1 MFDHPWYRRLSGSS
15 RYTAQLTVKEGR
27 TQISLDSMLEGVSS
41 SLPPPLAKSAAEA
54 LALRV
59 EIFPGDGR
67 DRISIALGPPSG
79 RIVSAEYLRAI
90 PQGGTALQVQR
101 ALIALNPVAGDP
113 FRIPERRGTTVRGS
127 LPALDLDRWLPL
139 LSEVAAGPGGADGV
153 SYDIKVGL
161 LDALGKRMRGVSM
174 QGAADTAGWS
184 ATMNTAEFA
193 GDVVYRR
200 EGDGRLVARFTRLA
214 VPEDAPGVK
223 PGEGM
228 RDLPAVDI
236 VADDFTH
243 RGRKLGRVEVLAR
256 HEGTAPRVWRIEKLA
271 MTNPDSALTGSGVW
285 RQGDAPDT
293 SLAFKLDV
301 TDVGLFLD
309 RFGFPN
315 HVKGGKANLDGT
327 LKWNGDPLTM
337 DYATLNGQLKLHA
350 EDGQFLEME
359 PGVGKLVSLMSLQM
373 LPRRLSL
380 DFRDVFSKGFHFD
393 RINGNMGIERG
404 VMAVQKFNM
413 HGPAADVSMTGQLD
427 LSLET
432 QALTVRVT
440 PQLGDTASTVVG
452 LINPIAG
459 LATLIAGRLIKNPLG
474 KLFAFDYSINGTW
487 SDPKIEKLQATASAQ
502 AVEPGSP
509 LR

>member
-1 MFDHPWYRRLSGSS
+1 M
-15 RYTAQLTVKEGR
+15 
-27 TQISLDSMLEGVSS
+27 
-41 SLPPPLAKSAAEA
+41 
-54 LALRV
+54 
-59 EIFPGDGR
+59 
-67 DRISIALGPPSG
+67 
-79 RIVSAEYLRAI
+79 
-90 PQGGTALQVQR
+90 
-101 ALIALNPVAGDP
+101 
-113 FRIPERRGTTVRGS
+113 
-127 LPALDLDRWLPL
+127 
-139 LSEVAAGPGGADGV
+139 
-153 SYDIKVGL
+153 
-161 LDALGKRMRGVSM
+161 
-174 QGAADTAGWS
+174 
-184 ATMNTAEFA
+184 
-193 GDVVYRR
+193 
-200 EGDGRLVARFTRLA
+200 
-214 VPEDAPGVK
+214 
-223 PGEGM
+223 
-228 RDLPAVDI
+228 DI

-271 MTNPDSALTGSGVW
+271 MTNPDSALTGSGLW

-315 HVKGGKANLDGT
+315 HVKGGKAKLDGT

-337 DYATLNGQLKLHA
+337 DYATLNGQLKLQA
-350 EDGQFLEME
+350 EDGQFLEIE

-393 RINGNMGIERG
+393 RINGDMGIERG
-404 VMAVQKFNM
+404 VMAVQKFHM
-413 HGPAADVSMTGQLD
+413 RGPAADVSMTGQLD

-440 PQLGDTASTVVG
+440 PQLGDMASTVVG

-474 KLFAFDYSINGTW
+474 KMFAFDYSINGTW
-487 SDPKIEKLQATASAQ
+487 SDPKIEKLQAAASAQ

>member
-1 MFDHPWYRRLSGSS
+1 
-15 RYTAQLTVKEGR
+15 V
-27 TQISLDSMLEGVSS
+27 
-41 SLPPPLAKSAAEA
+41 
-54 LALRV
+54 
-59 EIFPGDGR
+59 
-67 DRISIALGPPSG
+67 
-79 RIVSAEYLRAI
+79 
-90 PQGGTALQVQR
+90 
-101 ALIALNPVAGDP
+101 
-113 FRIPERRGTTVRGS
+113 
-127 LPALDLDRWLPL
+127 
-139 LSEVAAGPGGADGV
+139 
-153 SYDIKVGL
+153 
-161 LDALGKRMRGVSM
+161 
-174 QGAADTAGWS
+174 
-184 ATMNTAEFA
+184 
-193 GDVVYRR
+193 
-200 EGDGRLVARFTRLA
+200 
-214 VPEDAPGVK
+214 
-223 PGEGM
+223 
-228 RDLPAVDI
+228 
-236 VADDFTH
+236 
-243 RGRKLGRVEVLAR
+243 AR
-256 HEGTAPRVWRIEKLA
+256 HEGTGPRAWRIEKLA
-271 MTNPDSALTGSGVW
+271 MTNPDSALTGSGIW
-285 RQGDAPDT
+285 KQGDASDT

-315 HVKGGKANLDGT
+315 HVKSGKANVEGT

-337 DYATLNGQLKLHA
+337 DYTTLNGKLKLHA

-393 RINGNMGIERG
+393 RINGDMGIERG

-413 HGPAADVSMTGQLD
+413 RGPAADVSMTGKLD

-432 QALTVRVT
+432 QDLTVRVT

-474 KLFAFDYSINGTW
+474 KMFAFDYSINGTW
-487 SDPKIEKLQATASAQ
+487 SDPKVEKLQATASAQ

>member
-1 MFDHPWYRRLSGSS
+1 
-15 RYTAQLTVKEGR
+15 VKEGR

-101 ALIALNPVAGDP
+101 ALIALNPVAGDA

-139 LSEVAAGPGGADGV
+139 LSEVADGPGGADGV

-161 LDALGKRMRGVSM
+161 LDALGKRMRGVSL
-174 QGAADTAGWS
+174 QGAADSAGWS

-200 EGDGRLVARFTRLA
+200 EGDGRLVARFSRLA

-223 PGEGM
+223 PGEAM

-236 VADDFTH
+236 VADNFTH
-243 RGRKLGRVEVLAR
+243 RGRKVGRVEVLAR
-256 HEGTAPRVWRIEKLA
+256 HEGTGPRAWRIEKLA

-285 RQGDAPDT
+285 RQGDASDT

-380 DFRDVFSKGFHFD
+380 DFRDVFSKGYHFD

-404 VMAVQKFNM
+404 VMSVQKFNM
-413 HGPAADVSMTGQLD
+413 RGPAADVSMTGQLD

-440 PQLGDTASTVVG
+440 PQLGDVASTVVG